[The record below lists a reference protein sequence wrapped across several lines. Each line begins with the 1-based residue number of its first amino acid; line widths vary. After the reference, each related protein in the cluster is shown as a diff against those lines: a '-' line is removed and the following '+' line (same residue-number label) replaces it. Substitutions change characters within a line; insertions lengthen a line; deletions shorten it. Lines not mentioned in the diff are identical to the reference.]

1 MQTIATRIIRRLYPG
16 TEFVTQRGSPRKVRA
31 MSRTHYAPLFLTLLA
46 ACGGGGD
53 LPCEGKCGT
62 ISVRATVVDTSE
74 QPTTCAATGVAKFA
88 ITLKRE
94 DQTVLA
100 TRELAC
106 DASTDFGPT
115 SAGFFYVTAR
125 ALDASQVSLAED
137 TRTTTLVIANDH
149 ADVVLQLV
157 PGTPSVLGQA
167 CTGSCANGASCINVS
182 GGGGASFCSP
192 TCGMGSSQN
201 APEHGDLACVQGYV
215 GVGKP
220 SCSLYAGSGSS
231 VTWSCGIR
239 CGDNNVCPDGMTC
252 QAGSPSLC
260 VR

>member
-1 MQTIATRIIRRLYPG
+1 MPRLCPG
-16 TEFVTQRGSPRKVRA
+16 MEIVTSAGSPRKVRA
-31 MSRTHYAPLFLTLLA
+31 MSRTLCASLLLLSLA
-46 ACGGGGD
+46 ACGGGSD

-62 ISVRATVVDTSE
+62 ISVRATVVDTNE
-74 QPTTCAATGVAKFA
+74 LPTTCAATSVAKFLV
-88 ITLKRE
+88 TLKRE
-94 DQTVLA
+94 DQTVLT

-125 ALDASQVSLAED
+125 ALDANQVPLAED

-167 CTGSCANGASCINVS
+167 CTESCANAASCINVA
-182 GGGGASFCSP
+182 GGTGASFCSP
-192 TCGMGSSQN
+192 TCGTGSSQG

-220 SCSLYAGSGSS
+220 SCSLYSGTGSN
-231 VTWSCGIR
+231 VTWSCGLR
-239 CGDNNVCPDGMTC
+239 CGDKDVCPDGMIC
-252 QAGSPSLC
+252 KPGSPSLC